1 MHNVFF
7 SMPALSLKLPIPIL
21 WVFFVFQFR
30 LIFPTTQE
38 RAAGCQPAALFLSKQ
53 PFTAIVEDIYY
64 RSSFVFRAR
73 YNGRLVI

>member
-30 LIFPTTQE
+30 LIFPTTEQS
-38 RAAGCQPAALFLSKQ
+38 RLH
-53 PFTAIVEDIYY
+53 
-64 RSSFVFRAR
+64 RFRFIGGL
-73 YNGRLVI
+73 Y